1 MSLNRNFSFNFS
13 FYRYVWEE
21 KESVNMREKYMFSQK
36 RERRE
41 TYNEIYDF
49 LAFPFKLD
57 DRNLIDKHNLL
68 ILFTPFKDLSHY
80 NCIVRSAVTLKFNPY
95 LLWNFSSERC
105 WVHGKEGR
113 SRLGGRQN
121 GDRERERGR
130 DRDPNRA
137 TRGHPTFLPLY
148 PFHGYR

>member
-1 MSLNRNFSFNFS
+1 
-13 FYRYVWEE
+13 
-21 KESVNMREKYMFSQK
+21 MFSQK

-95 LLWNFSSERC
+95 FLWNFLASAAGFTAKKGGADQNHSVVVEMETGNGNEIGTQTEPELPRDD
-105 WVHGKEGR
+105 
-113 SRLGGRQN
+113 RLFLLST
-121 GDRERERGR
+121 
-130 DRDPNRA
+130 PSMA
-137 TRGHPTFLPLY
+137 TDK
-148 PFHGYR
+148 